1 MSLLRMALRGLRQH
15 ALASSLT
22 ALSLALGTALTVAV
36 LLLAQ
41 RARGAFEETAFGVQI
56 LVAGNKGSRVD
67 ALLGTLYHTGRAP
80 GRVALSYVD
89 TLRADRRVEY
99 AIPLAVGDRVGGL
112 PLVGT
117 TGELLDRFEPR
128 PGEHFKLS
136 GRRFDAGERF
146 AVAGSATGLA
156 IGATFFPSHGGIA
169 GDRTHA
175 DEVFTVVG
183 TLAPTGTAHDRA
195 IWISL
200 DEFLHL
206 QGHGGMGRGEG
217 AEIPAVSGVLVKA
230 RSASPA
236 VLEPLIKQINDGTE
250 AQAIR
255 PMLVVAEL
263 LALFGTARLVLQWV
277 SWLVV
282 GVAVVSVGVALYNAM
297 AARGR
302 EMALMRALGMPRRSL
317 VTVVL
322 LEAIMLCVGG
332 ALLGLGLG
340 HVAAAIAAPWVEGAA
355 GVRFEHGLLLPD
367 EPLILLAM
375 AAAGAV
381 AGVLPALRAYRVDVG
396 RVI

>member
-1 MSLLRMALRGLRQH
+1 MALAGLRQH
-15 ALASSLT
+15 ALASTLT

-41 RARGAFEETAFGVQI
+41 RARGAFEETAYGVQV

-67 ALLGTLYHTGRAP
+67 ALLGALYHTGRAP
-80 GRVALSYVD
+80 GRVALAYVD
-89 TLRADRRVEY
+89 KLRADPRVEY
-99 AIPLAVGDRVGGL
+99 AIPIAVGDRVSGM

-117 TGELLDRFEPR
+117 TGDLLDRFEPR

-156 IGATFFPSHGGIA
+156 IGTKFFPAHGGFE

-175 DEVFTVVG
+175 DEMFMVVG

-195 IWISL
+195 VWISL

-206 QGHGGMGRGEG
+206 KGHRGLGRGEG
-217 AEIPAVSGVLVKA
+217 EVAAVSAVLLKA
-230 RSASPA
+230 KSASPA
-236 VLEPLIKQINDGTE
+236 VLEPLIREINDGIE

-255 PMLVVAEL
+255 PMLVVSEL
-263 LALFGTARLVLQWV
+263 LALFGTARMVLQWV

-297 AARGR
+297 ASRRREIALLRG
-302 EMALMRALGMPRRSL
+302 LGMPRRAL
-317 VTVVL
+317 VTVIL
-322 LEAIMLCVGG
+322 LESIMLCVAG
-332 ALLGLGLG
+332 ALVGLALG
-340 HVAAAIAAPWVEGAA
+340 HMGAAIAAPWVESAA
-355 GVRFEHGLLLPD
+355 GVTFEPGLLLPE

-375 AAAGAV
+375 AVAGAV
-381 AGVLPALRAYRVDVG
+381 AGVLPAVRAYRMDVS
-396 RVI
+396 RSL